1 MAINNFT
8 GKYEFLSNF
17 YNNPLVLDG
26 VEYSNAEAAF
36 QAQSAADKGSKRK
49 FARLSGIK
57 AKAYGCRIVQRDD
70 WDEQAQ
76 IDAMREVLIA
86 KFKDKELAKKLCNT
100 GNEELINMN
109 QFRDEYWG
117 VTTRGGRNKLGE
129 MLMEIRAE
137 LQA

>member
-17 YNNPLVLDG
+17 YNHPLVLDG

-57 AKAYGCRIVQRDD
+57 AKAYGRRIVQRDD
-70 WDEQAQ
+70 WDEQTQ

-100 GNEELINMN
+100 GNEKLINMN

-117 VTTRGGRNKLGE
+117 VTTRGGRNKLGV
-129 MLMEIRAE
+129 MLMELRAE

>member
-17 YNNPLVLDG
+17 YNHPLVLDG

-57 AKAYGCRIVQRDD
+57 AKAYGRRIVQRDD
-70 WDEQAQ
+70 WDEQTQ
-76 IDAMREVLIA
+76 INAMREVLIA
-86 KFKDKELAKKLCNT
+86 KFKDEELAKKLCNT

-117 VTTRGGRNKLGE
+117 VTMRGGRNKLGV

>member
-17 YNNPLVLDG
+17 YNHPLVLDG

-57 AKAYGCRIVQRDD
+57 AKAYGRRIVQRDD

-117 VTTRGGRNKLGE
+117 VTTRGGRNKLGV

>member
-17 YNNPLVLDG
+17 YNHPLVLDG

-57 AKAYGCRIVQRDD
+57 AKAYGRRIVQRDD
-70 WDEQAQ
+70 WDEQTQ

-86 KFKDKELAKKLCNT
+86 KFKDEELAKKLCNT

>member
-17 YNNPLVLDG
+17 YNHPLVLDG

-57 AKAYGCRIVQRDD
+57 AKAYGRRIVQRDD
-70 WDEQAQ
+70 WDEQTQ

>member
-17 YNNPLVLDG
+17 YNHPLVLDG

-57 AKAYGCRIVQRDD
+57 AKAYGRRIVQRDD

-86 KFKDKELAKKLCNT
+86 KFKDEELAKKLCNT

>member
-1 MAINNFT
+1 M
-8 GKYEFLSNF
+8 
-17 YNNPLVLDG
+17 
-26 VEYSNAEAAF
+26 EYSNAEAAF

-57 AKAYGCRIVQRDD
+57 AKAYGRRIVQRDD
-70 WDEQAQ
+70 WDEQTQ

-86 KFKDKELAKKLCNT
+86 KFKDKELTKKLCNT

>member
-1 MAINNFT
+1 MAISNFT

-17 YNNPLVLDG
+17 YNHPLVLDG
-26 VEYSNAEAAF
+26 VEYNNAEAAF
-36 QAQSAADKGSKRK
+36 QAQSAADEGSKRK

-57 AKAYGCRIVQRDD
+57 AKAYGRRIVHRDD

-76 IDAMREVLIA
+76 DDAMRTVLIA
-86 KFKDKELAKKLCNT
+86 KFKDEELAEKLCST
-100 GNEELINMN
+100 GDEELINTN

-117 VTTRGGRNKLGE
+117 VTMHGGLNKLGSL
-129 MLMEIRAE
+129 LMDLRAE

>member
-17 YNNPLVLDG
+17 YNHPLVLDG

-57 AKAYGCRIVQRDD
+57 AKAYGRRIVQRDD

-86 KFKDKELAKKLCNT
+86 KFKDEELAKKLCNT
-100 GNEELINMN
+100 GDEELINMN

-117 VTTRGGRNKLGE
+117 VTTRGGRNKLGA

>member
-17 YNNPLVLDG
+17 YNHPLVLDG

-57 AKAYGCRIVQRDD
+57 AKAYGRRIVQRDD
-70 WDEQAQ
+70 WDEQTQ

-117 VTTRGGRNKLGE
+117 VTTRGGRNKLGV

>member
-17 YNNPLVLDG
+17 YNHPLVLDG

-57 AKAYGCRIVQRDD
+57 AKAYGRRIVQRDD
-70 WDEQAQ
+70 WDEQTQ

-86 KFKDKELAKKLCNT
+86 KFKDEELAKKLCNT
-100 GNEELINMN
+100 GNEGLINMN

>member
-17 YNNPLVLDG
+17 YNHPLVLDG

-57 AKAYGCRIVQRDD
+57 AKAYGRRIVQRDD

-76 IDAMREVLIA
+76 IDAMRKVLIA
-86 KFKDKELAKKLCNT
+86 KFKDEELAKKLCNT

-137 LQA
+137 LQV

>member
-57 AKAYGCRIVQRDD
+57 AKAYGRRIVQRDD

-129 MLMEIRAE
+129 ILMESRAE

>member
-1 MAINNFT
+1 MSINNFT

-17 YNNPLVLDG
+17 YNHPLVFDG

-57 AKAYGCRIVQRDD
+57 AKAYGHRIVHRDD
-70 WDEQAQ
+70 WDENTQ
-76 IDAMREVLIA
+76 DLVMRDILAA
-86 KFKDKELAKKLCNT
+86 KFKDKELAEKLCNT
-100 GNEELINMN
+100 GDEELINMN
-109 QFRDEYWG
+109 QFRDDYWG
-117 VTTRGGRNKLGE
+117 VTMRGGRNKLGL
-129 MLMEIRAE
+129 MLMELRDK

>member
-17 YNNPLVLDG
+17 YNHPLVLDG

-57 AKAYGCRIVQRDD
+57 AKAYGRRIVQRDD

-76 IDAMREVLIA
+76 IDAMRKVLIA
-86 KFKDKELAKKLCNT
+86 KFKDEELAKKLCNT

>member
-17 YNNPLVLDG
+17 YNHPLVLDG

-57 AKAYGCRIVQRDD
+57 AKAYGRRIVQRDD
-70 WDEQAQ
+70 WDEQTQ

-86 KFKDKELAKKLCNT
+86 KFKDEELAKKLCNT

-117 VTTRGGRNKLGE
+117 VTTRGGRNKLGV
-129 MLMEIRAE
+129 MLMELRAE

>member
-57 AKAYGCRIVQRDD
+57 AKAYGRRIVQRDD

-129 MLMEIRAE
+129 MLMEIRAD

>member
-17 YNNPLVLDG
+17 YNHPLVLDG

-57 AKAYGCRIVQRDD
+57 AKAYGRRIVQRDD

-86 KFKDKELAKKLCNT
+86 KFKDEELAKKLCNT

-117 VTTRGGRNKLGE
+117 VTTRGGRNNLGE

>member
-17 YNNPLVLDG
+17 YSHPLVLDG
-26 VEYSNAEAAF
+26 VGYNNAEAAF
-36 QAQSAADKGSKRK
+36 QAQSAADEGSKRK

-57 AKAYGCRIVQRDD
+57 AKAYGRRIVRRDD

-76 IDAMREVLIA
+76 DSAMREVLAA
-86 KFKDKELAKKLCNT
+86 KFKDKELAEKLCDT
-100 GNEELINMN
+100 GDEDLINMN

-117 VTTRGGRNKLGE
+117 VTIHGGRNKLGLL
-129 MLMEIRAE
+129 LMELRDK

>member
-17 YNNPLVLDG
+17 YNHPLVLDG

-57 AKAYGCRIVQRDD
+57 AKAYSRRIVQRDD

-76 IDAMREVLIA
+76 IYAMREVLIA
-86 KFKDKELAKKLCNT
+86 KFKDEELAKKLCDT
-100 GNEELINMN
+100 GDEELINMN

-117 VTTRGGRNKLGE
+117 VTMRGGRNKLGV

>member
-17 YNNPLVLDG
+17 YNHPLVLDG

-57 AKAYGCRIVQRDD
+57 AKAYGRRIVQRDD

-76 IDAMREVLIA
+76 IHAMREVLIA

-117 VTTRGGRNKLGE
+117 VTTRGGRNKLGA

>member
-17 YNNPLVLDG
+17 YNHPLVLDG

-57 AKAYGCRIVQRDD
+57 AKAYGRRIVQRDD
-70 WDEQAQ
+70 WDEQTQ

-86 KFKDKELAKKLCNT
+86 KFKDEELAKKLCNT

-117 VTTRGGRNKLGE
+117 VTTRGGRNKLGV

>member
-1 MAINNFT
+1 MSISNFT

-17 YNNPLVLDG
+17 YSHPLVFDG

-57 AKAYGCRIVQRDD
+57 SKAYSRHIVQRDD
-70 WDEQAQ
+70 WDEHTQ
-76 IDAMREVLIA
+76 DSVMRDVLAA
-86 KFKDKELAKKLCNT
+86 KFKDKELAEKLCNT
-100 GNEELINMN
+100 GDEKLINMN
-109 QFRDEYWG
+109 QFRDDYWG
-117 VTTRGGRNKLGE
+117 VTMRGGRNKLGL
-129 MLMEIRAE
+129 MLMELRDK

>member
-1 MAINNFT
+1 MSISSFT

-17 YNNPLVLDG
+17 YSHPMVFDG

-57 AKAYGCRIVQRDD
+57 AKAYGRRIVHRDD
-70 WDEQAQ
+70 WDEHTQ
-76 IDAMREVLIA
+76 DSVMRDVLTA

-100 GNEELINMN
+100 GDEKLINMN
-109 QFRDEYWG
+109 QFRDDYWG
-117 VTTRGGRNKLGE
+117 VTMRGGRNKLGL
-129 MLMEIRAE
+129 MLMELRDK

>member
-17 YNNPLVLDG
+17 YNHPLVLDG

-57 AKAYGCRIVQRDD
+57 AKAYGRRIVQRDD
-70 WDEQAQ
+70 WDEQTQ

-86 KFKDKELAKKLCNT
+86 KFKDEELAKKLCNT
-100 GNEELINMN
+100 GDEELINMN

-117 VTTRGGRNKLGE
+117 VTTRGGRNKLGV
-129 MLMEIRAE
+129 MLMELRAE

>member
-17 YNNPLVLDG
+17 YNHPLVLDG

-57 AKAYGCRIVQRDD
+57 AKAYGRRIVQRDD

-117 VTTRGGRNKLGE
+117 VTTRGGRNKLGD

>member
-17 YNNPLVLDG
+17 YNHPLVLDG

-57 AKAYGCRIVQRDD
+57 AKAYGRRIVQRDD

-86 KFKDKELAKKLCNT
+86 KFKDEELAKKLCNT

-117 VTTRGGRNKLGE
+117 VTTRGGRNKLGV

>member
-8 GKYEFLSNF
+8 GKYEFLYNF
-17 YNNPLVLDG
+17 YNHQLVLDG

-57 AKAYGCRIVQRDD
+57 AKAYGRRIVQRDD

-76 IDAMREVLIA
+76 IDDMREVLIA

>member
-17 YNNPLVLDG
+17 YNHPLVLDG

-57 AKAYGCRIVQRDD
+57 AKAYGRRIVQRDD

>member
-57 AKAYGCRIVQRDD
+57 AKAYGRRIVQRDD

>member
-17 YNNPLVLDG
+17 YNHPLVVDG

-57 AKAYGCRIVQRDD
+57 AKAYGRRIVQRDD

-86 KFKDKELAKKLCNT
+86 KFKDEELAKKLCNT
-100 GNEELINMN
+100 GDEELINTN
-109 QFRDEYWG
+109 QFRDNFWG
-117 VTTRGGRNKLGE
+117 VTMHGGKNKLGKI
-129 MLMEIRAE
+129 LMAIRAD